1 MVKNPQEIPFT
12 RLDSFKNILKDT
24 QSDKYK
30 EYKNLIDKIADR
42 ILTTLQTEIRT
53 SALNHIIREEIES
66 YLKTTQ
72 TLSPKQRQRRLK
84 EADLKR
90 DSSNPKNPKYL
101 EFRLNQEQAEE
112 LFNLMIMNYEASTL
126 AYLNQ
131 KAIPHFNAIQ
141 EQDLNQREYYKEFI
155 PFVSATS
162 STYNYKHPILSY
174 KSRFLLW
181 AILRYDLILKEYREK
196 NQWVQYARRML
207 KQSLIFNF
215 K

>member
-12 RLDSFKNILKDT
+12 RLDSDEYSFKNILKDT

-42 ILTTLQTEIRT
+42 ILTTLQTEIRI

-72 TLSPKQRQRRLK
+72 TLSPKQRQQRLK

-112 LFNLMIMNYEASTL
+112 LFNLMIMNYEASIL
-126 AYLNQ
+126 AYLSQ

-155 PFVSATS
+155 PFVSAAYQAPTIINTQS
-162 STYNYKHPILSY
+162 SLTKVDSY
-174 KSRFLLW
+174 FGL
-181 AILRYDLILKEYREK
+181 Y
-196 NQWVQYARRML
+196 
-207 KQSLIFNF
+207 
-215 K
+215 